1 MSRKSRNPNF
11 DQTLETLRAHSF
23 DVALY
28 AEVADGVLVSK
39 YGAGAV
45 LVGLP
50 RVKTRA
56 ATHDAAV
63 AIAVAPGILVD
74 GHVARLLDRGHQKFI
89 KTSQFEF
96 PATATHLHA
105 IHRFT
110 EELKLLLGA
119 VDLYNEALGTTSDLY
134 VYDRL
139 AGREAAEPAPRNPW
153 ELTGDH

>member
-1 MSRKSRNPNF
+1 MAAVSRKSRNPNF
-11 DQTLETLRAHSF
+11 EQTLETLRRHSF
-23 DVALY
+23 DVAPY

-45 LVGLP
+45 LVALP
-50 RVKTRA
+50 RTKA
-56 ATHDAAV
+56 HDAA
-63 AIAVAPGILVD
+63 IAFAAAPGILTG

-89 KTSQFEF
+89 KTPQFEI

-139 AGREAAEPAPRNPW
+139 AGREAAQPAPQRPW
-153 ELTGDH
+153 ELAGGH

>member
-1 MSRKSRNPNF
+1 MKRKSRNPNF

-23 DVALY
+23 DESPSNEIAG
-28 AEVADGVLVSK
+28 GVLVSK

-45 LVGLP
+45 LVARP
-50 RVKTRA
+50 RTR
-56 ATHDAAV
+56 TQDAEV
-63 AIAVAPGILVD
+63 AFAVAPGILA
-74 GHVARLLDRGHQKFI
+74 GGRVARLLDRGHQKFI
-89 KTSQFEF
+89 KTPKFEL
-96 PATATHLHA
+96 PATANHLHA

-139 AGREAAEPAPRNPW
+139 EGREAAQPAPQRPW
-153 ELTGDH
+153 EPGSAHTA